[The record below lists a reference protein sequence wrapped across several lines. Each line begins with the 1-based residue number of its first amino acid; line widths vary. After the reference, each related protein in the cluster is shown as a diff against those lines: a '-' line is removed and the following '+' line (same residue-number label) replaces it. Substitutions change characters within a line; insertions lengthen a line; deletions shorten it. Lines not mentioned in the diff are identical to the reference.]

1 MYVEEYT
8 LAASVGDELAIGTSL
23 MHLAELDC
31 WIGEWQRARD
41 EVRQSMEVMQ
51 QSGSRRW
58 QGFVLYA
65 RGLTLA
71 HLGELDEAAVAADEG
86 LQLATELDDSWVGAL
101 HLSVLG
107 FIAISWGDLVV
118 AERHLTRADES
129 MQAASVAEPARHR
142 FHADHVEAVVAT
154 GDLDRAGELVARL
167 EQRARVAPYPWLLAI
182 TSRSRGVL
190 AMARGDLDEAAAAF
204 VEAVGVHD
212 TLSMPFE
219 RARTLLWQGRLLR
232 RRKEKL
238 AARAVLSEAEQIF
251 SGLGAPIWA
260 KQAADEL
267 GRLGLHRGTIGELT
281 PTEERIARLVA
292 TGMTNKE
299 VAAATFVTV
308 KTVEANLG
316 RIYRKLGIHSR
327 RELATY
333 PPLVGAVTDA
343 RGNRPS

>member
-1 MYVEEYT
+1 
-8 LAASVGDELAIGTSL
+8 
-23 MHLAELDC
+23 
-31 WIGEWQRARD
+31 
-41 EVRQSMEVMQ
+41 
-51 QSGSRRW
+51 
-58 QGFVLYA
+58 
-65 RGLTLA
+65 
-71 HLGELDEAAVAADEG
+71 
-86 LQLATELDDSWVGAL
+86 
-101 HLSVLG
+101 
-107 FIAISWGDLVV
+107 
-118 AERHLTRADES
+118 
-129 MQAASVAEPARHR
+129 
-142 FHADHVEAVVAT
+142 
-154 GDLDRAGELVARL
+154 
-167 EQRARVAPYPWLLAI
+167 
-182 TSRSRGVL
+182 
-190 AMARGDLDEAAAAF
+190 
-204 VEAVGVHD
+204 
-212 TLSMPFE
+212 
-219 RARTLLWQGRLLR
+219 LR

-251 SGLGAPIWA
+251 TSLGAPIWA

-343 RGNRPS
+343 KGNRPT